1 MSDVREHVMTVSVI
15 VPTFN
20 GGPWILEQ
28 LAALSKQTY
37 AGEWDLII
45 ADNGST
51 DDTRSLAA
59 SARQRFVAF
68 RLLDA
73 SDVRGQSYA
82 RNCAAHEASGDV
94 LLFTDQDDIVSPNWI
109 ALLTAGLSKSPIVTG
124 PVRHFVDGRAPSGDN
139 VQRPHDPLAVGPF
152 AYPIGCNMGIER
164 DLFLELGGFSENATR
179 GWEDVDLGI
188 RAALRGISTTWVQE
202 AVVLHRRPSS
212 VRVTWRKEFAY
223 GRGWTKL
230 ERQHPQISP
239 DGWVRPLL
247 RRAGWVALRSPYVA
261 LPARRRGW
269 VVRAAGLA
277 GRIAERVRP
286 RA

>member
-1 MSDVREHVMTVSVI
+1 MDDVREDVMTVSVI

-20 GGPWILEQ
+20 GGRWILEQ
-28 LAALSKQTY
+28 LAALSNQTY
-37 AGEWDLII
+37 AGEWELII
-45 ADNGST
+45 ADNGSRDET
-51 DDTRSLAA
+51 FSLAA
-59 SARQRFVAF
+59 SARQRFPAF

-73 SDVRGQSYA
+73 SDVRGQSHA
-82 RNCAAHEASGDV
+82 RNRAAREASGDV
-94 LLFTDQDDIVSPNWI
+94 LLFTDQDDIVGPNWI
-109 ALLTAGLSKSPIVTG
+109 ALLTAGLSGSPIVTG
-124 PVRHFVDGRAPSGDN
+124 PVRHFVDGRSPSGNN
-139 VQRPHDPLAVGPF
+139 VQQPHDPLAVGPF

-164 DLFLELGGFSENATR
+164 NVFLELGGFSEHATR

-188 RAALRGISTTWVQE
+188 RAAIRGISTTWVEE

-212 VRVTWRKEFAY
+212 VRMTWRKEFIY

-230 ERQHPQISP
+230 ERQYPQISP

-269 VVRAAGLA
+269 VVRAASLA
-277 GRIAERVRP
+277 GRVAERMRP
-286 RA
+286 TA

>member
-1 MSDVREHVMTVSVI
+1 VI
-15 VPTFN
+15 IPTFN

-37 AGEWDLII
+37 AGEWELII

-51 DDTRSLAA
+51 DDTPALAA
-59 SARQRFVAF
+59 SVKHRFPAF

-73 SDVRGQSYA
+73 SGVRGQSHA
-82 RNCAAHEASGDV
+82 RNHAAREGTGDV
-94 LLFTDQDDIVSPNWI
+94 LLFTDQDDIVGPNWI
-109 ALLTAGLSKSPIVTG
+109 TQLAAGLSGSPLVTG
-124 PVRHFVDGRAPSGDN
+124 PVQHFVDGRAPSEN
-139 VQRPHDPLAVGPF
+139 ILRRPHDPLSAGPF
-152 AYPIGCNMGIER
+152 GYPIGCNMGIER
-164 DLFLELGGFSENATR
+164 GLFLELGGFSENATR

-188 RAALRGISTTWVQE
+188 RAALRGISTTWVEE

-212 VRVTWRKEFAY
+212 VRVTWRKEFSY

-230 ERQHPQISP
+230 ERQYPEISP

-247 RRAGWVALRSPYVA
+247 RRAGWVALRSPYIA
-261 LPARRRGW
+261 LSARRRAW

-277 GRIAERVRP
+277 GRVTERVLP
-286 RA
+286 TA